1 MLYPIMNHA
10 RTAISLDGV
19 WRFRALRQLEV
30 TEQDTLRWNGSYDT
44 MAVPGSYNDQKEDEA
59 LRDHYGLV
67 LYQRDVS
74 IPKSLSR
81 ERVVL
86 RFGSVTHHAA
96 VYWNGK
102 LIARHRGGFLP
113 FEAEIDPQDMEKN
126 NVLTVISV
134 IDNLLKGAAGQA
146 VQNLNLMQGWDETE
160 GLLMTPSYL

>member
-1 MLYPIMNHA
+1 MLYPILNHA

-19 WRFRALRQLEV
+19 WRFRALKQLEV
-30 TEQDTLRWNGSYDT
+30 TEQDTLRWNGAYDT
-44 MAVPGSYNDQKEDEA
+44 MAVPGSYNDQKEGEA

-74 IPKSLSR
+74 VPKSLSD

-102 LIARHRGGFLP
+102 LIVSH
-113 FEAEIDPQDMEKN
+113 K
-126 NVLTVISV
+126 
-134 IDNLLKGAAGQA
+134 
-146 VQNLNLMQGWDETE
+146 
-160 GLLMTPSYL
+160 